1 MKELLKNKSI
11 IGFMIL
17 VVTISYMNGVNEKKV
32 EQEENF
38 EESTEIVYNTI
49 NSL

>member
-1 MKELLKNKSI
+1 MKELLKNKSM

-17 VVTISYMNGVNEKKV
+17 VVTISYMNGVSEKKV
-32 EQEENF
+32 EQEETM
-38 EESTEIVYNTI
+38 EESTEIVYNEI

>member
-11 IGFMIL
+11 IGFMVL
-17 VVTISYMNGVNEKKV
+17 VVTISYMNGANEKKV

-49 NSL
+49 NS